1 MRQRSNDPH
10 TPLPPAAVV
19 YLTWNLDSTSIRS
32 PTCLRP
38 AIPLCRGMTKALRL
52 SAVGIGRRLLSFS
65 IVTSS
70 LLVAASLAIH
80 QPLQTSSSPKRG
92 RSRASLW
99 GRLGGDRIN
108 SSAPSILLASQSHKS
123 SRDETVHAMTNG
135 SHESIQSTPQSKKE
149 HAETSTNDEILSPW
163 PRMDD
168 LDKRMMK
175 IALPCIANFAINP
188 IIGAVDLFWVNRMG
202 NALAVAGQA
211 AANQVFSSAFWVVS
225 VLPSVTATLVSKANA
240 KGNQEEVQDAVSQAL
255 IVGFY
260 MSLVGTAL
268 MMLYP
273 EKVLSMVLK
282 KGSPALQYARPYFF
296 IRSFAFLPSL
306 LSLIGFSAFRGTL
319 DTSTPLKI
327 SAASNVFNAVLDPVL
342 MFTMNMGVTGAAL
355 ATLAAEII
363 SAASFLSIM
372 LRRKM
377 VRWSKLLRLPSY
389 ASLKP
394 LLEGGAALQMRNVA
408 LNVTFLMV
416 ARVTQSLDNTGV
428 SAAAHSM
435 AIQVFQLGG
444 IVLLA
449 LSTVAQTIVPNEL
462 IEKVD
467 SSTGKRYGG
476 KRAAKNVV
484 NRLMSWGFVL
494 GIFLGALQLLLLP
507 VLQKSSPLEAVREA
521 AVIPSILGSVYQMI
535 NGLVFIGEGVM
546 VGCGDF
552 LQLSISTVVATVAAL
567 ISLNT
572 LPKIF
577 GLTGVWMSFGV
588 FNSCRLFGVWL
599 HQTKYG
605 PLSESALAKAN

>member
-1 MRQRSNDPH
+1 MVGEDP
-10 TPLPPAAVV
+10 
-19 YLTWNLDSTSIRS
+19 
-32 PTCLRP
+32 
-38 AIPLCRGMTKALRL
+38 
-52 SAVGIGRRLLSFS
+52 
-65 IVTSS
+65 
-70 LLVAASLAIH
+70 
-80 QPLQTSSSPKRG
+80 
-92 RSRASLW
+92 
-99 GRLGGDRIN
+99 
-108 SSAPSILLASQSHKS
+108 
-123 SRDETVHAMTNG
+123 
-135 SHESIQSTPQSKKE
+135 
-149 HAETSTNDEILSPW
+149 
-163 PRMDD
+163 
-168 LDKRMMK
+168 
-175 IALPCIANFAINP
+175 
-188 IIGAVDLFWVNRMG
+188 
-202 NALAVAGQA
+202 
-211 AANQVFSSAFWVVS
+211 
-225 VLPSVTATLVSKANA
+225 
-240 KGNQEEVQDAVSQAL
+240 
-255 IVGFY
+255 
-260 MSLVGTAL
+260 
-268 MMLYP
+268 
-273 EKVLSMVLK
+273 
-282 KGSPALQYARPYFF
+282 YARPYLF

-327 SAASNVFNAVLDPVL
+327 SATSNVFNAVLDPVL

-355 ATLAAEII
+355 ATLAAEVI

-377 VRWSKLLRLPSY
+377 VRWSKILRLPSY
-389 ASLKP
+389 ATLKP

-428 SAAAHSM
+428 AAAAHAM

-462 IEKVD
+462 IERVD
-467 SSTGKRYGG
+467 ASTGQHIGG

-494 GIFLGALQLLLLP
+494 GIFLGGLQLLLLP

-521 AVIPSILGSVYQMI
+521 AVIPSILASVYQMI

-546 VGCGDF
+546 VGCGNF
-552 LQLSISTVVATVAAL
+552 LQLSITTVVATIAAL

-572 LPKIF
+572 LPKMF

-605 PLSESALAKAN
+605 PLSETALAKTS

>member
-1 MRQRSNDPH
+1 MNISEQFINTH
-10 TPLPPAAVV
+10 KHV
-19 YLTWNLDSTSIRS
+19 
-32 PTCLRP
+32 LR
-38 AIPLCRGMTKALRL
+38 TL
-52 SAVGIGRRLLSFS
+52 S
-65 IVTSS
+65 
-70 LLVAASLAIH
+70 
-80 QPLQTSSSPKRG
+80 
-92 RSRASLW
+92 
-99 GRLGGDRIN
+99 
-108 SSAPSILLASQSHKS
+108 
-123 SRDETVHAMTNG
+123 E
-135 SHESIQSTPQSKKE
+135 
-149 HAETSTNDEILSPW
+149 
-163 PRMDD
+163 
-168 LDKRMMK
+168 
-175 IALPCIANFAINP
+175 
-188 IIGAVDLFWVNRMG
+188 
-202 NALAVAGQA
+202 A

-240 KGNQEEVQDAVSQAL
+240 RGNKDDVQDAVSQAL
-255 IVGFY
+255 VVGFLI
-260 MSLVGTAL
+260 SIVGTAL

-282 KGSPALQYARPYFF
+282 EGSPALQYARPYLFV
-296 IRSFAFLPSL
+296 RSFAFLPSL

-355 ATLAAEII
+355 ATLAAEVI

-377 VRWSKLLRLPSY
+377 VRWSKILRLPSY
-389 ASLKP
+389 ATLKP

-428 SAAAHSM
+428 AAAAHAM

-467 SSTGKRYGG
+467 AVTGKLTGG

-494 GIFLGALQLLLLP
+494 GIFLGGLQLLLLP

-521 AVIPSILGSVYQMI
+521 AVIPSILASVYQMI
-535 NGLVFIGEGVM
+535 NGLVFIGEGE
-546 VGCGDF
+546 
-552 LQLSISTVVATVAAL
+552 
-567 ISLNT
+567 
-572 LPKIF
+572 
-577 GLTGVWMSFGV
+577 
-588 FNSCRLFGVWL
+588 
-599 HQTKYG
+599 YG
-605 PLSESALAKAN
+605 PVNEIHGHSPIWHTPNTRVLNNPSQSLFRCYGWMWKFLAAVYKHCCSNDCGADFVKYATEDVWPNRRLDELRCVQQLPSFWCLAPSDKVRAAFGERPSKD